1 MKYLAL
7 ILVSCAV
14 AAVVA
19 PGPARAFDI
28 QGQNATVPDAVE
40 PFSALFPESINSND
54 ARGSSLAL
62 PYIGKTD
69 SSAFYLRLRERHRN
83 SRARRRPAD
92 PRLGL
97 SLGRALSD
105 LMFRAARI
113 HARAGL
119 RLVRPVI
126 NVSR

>member
-40 PFSALFPESINSND
+40 PFSALFPESIESND

-69 SSAFYLRLRERHRN
+69 SSAFISDYGN
-83 SRARRRPAD
+83 GIAIPAPGVD
-92 PRLGL
+92 QPTPAWAYR
-97 SLGRALSD
+97 
-105 LMFRAARI
+105 
-113 HARAGL
+113 
-119 RLVRPVI
+119 
-126 NVSR
+126 